1 MTEIRRETRHE
12 VTMQGRYRTGSG
24 LARDVVVT
32 DLSTTGCKFEDRVNN
47 LRTGSIISIRIGN
60 IGPITAHVQWMENST
75 IGVRFDSTL
84 HASVLD
90 HMLVT
95 IEGWTAANKASEP
108 QPVQVPQRLPGS
120 PNGHL
125 VRVRAAT
132 PDDARESLRRAGLSL
147 PVASHQDLVEVF
159 DHLLKIVTIAPTTGS
174 GEQTG

>member
-32 DLSTTGCKFEDRVNN
+32 DLSTTGCKFEDRINN

-60 IGPITAHVQWMENST
+60 IGPLTAQVQWMENST

-95 IEGWTAANKASEP
+95 IEGWTAAGKPSEP
-108 QPVQVPQRLPGS
+108 QPVQAPPHVSGTT
-120 PNGHL
+120 NGHL
-125 VRVRAAT
+125 MRVRAAT
-132 PDDARESLRRAGLSL
+132 IDDARESLRRAGLSL
-147 PVASHQDLVEVF
+147 PVASHKDLVEAF
-159 DHLLKIVTIAPTTGS
+159 DQLLTIVTLAPTTGS
-174 GEQTG
+174 GEQAG